1 VSSDLLQFTNVVK
14 DFGGNRVVDGIDF
27 TVAEGEFFTLL
38 GPSGCGKTTT
48 LRLLA
53 GLEVPNAGE
62 IVLQGR
68 CLAAPAKG
76 VWVPPDKRNVGM
88 MFQSYAIWPHLTVFE
103 NVAFPLRVRREAED
117 VIRRRVGEALELVG
131 LEGLVERGAT
141 QLSGG
146 QQQRVALA
154 RSIVYTPSLLL
165 LDEPLSN
172 LDVKLREQMRTE
184 LRALQLRLNLAVVY
198 VTHDQGEAM
207 ALSDRIAVVNE
218 GRLEQV
224 GTPAEVYEHP
234 STRFVGDFLGRTV
247 VVRGTVRKDGGRSRV
262 AIGDKGEVGMPA
274 DVGDQFQDGDSVR
287 VLARPE
293 DVTLERADAAGPNR
307 ITGTVEAITYM
318 GDHLEYTVQAAGR
331 SLALAA
337 GKKDRY
343 AVGSEIKLVFDP
355 ANITILR

>member
-1 VSSDLLQFTNVVK
+1 VSHDLLQFTNVVK
-14 DFGGNRVVDGIDF
+14 NFGGNRVVDGISF

-53 GLEVPNAGE
+53 GLEVPEAGE

-68 CLAAPAKG
+68 CLAAPDKG

-103 NVAFPLRVRREAED
+103 NVAFPLRVRREPEGE
-117 VIRRRVGEALELVG
+117 IRNRVAEALELVG
-131 LEGLVERGAT
+131 LEGLEERGAT

-154 RSIVYTPSLLL
+154 RSVVYTPNLLL

-198 VTHDQGEAM
+198 VTHDQSEAM
-207 ALSDRIAVVNE
+207 ALSDRIAVVNK
-218 GRLEQV
+218 GQLEQV
-224 GTPAEVYEHP
+224 GTPSEVYERPH
-234 STRFVGDFLGRTV
+234 TRFVGDFLGRTI
-247 VVRGTVRKDGGRSRV
+247 VVRGTVRNDGGRSTV
-262 AIGDKGEVGMPA
+262 IIGDSGEVDVPA
-274 DVGDQFQDGDSVR
+274 DVGGEFLVGDSVR
-287 VLARPE
+287 VLTRPE
-293 DVTLERADAAGPNR
+293 NIVMEAPHSGGPNR
-307 ITGTVEAITYM
+307 ITGTVESITYM
-318 GDHLEYTVQAAGR
+318 GDHLEYTVLAAGR
-331 SLALAA
+331 SLSLAA
-337 GKKDRY
+337 GKKDQY
-343 AVGSEIKLVFDP
+343 AVGSEISLLFDP
-355 ANITILR
+355 GNITILR

>member
-1 VSSDLLQFTNVVK
+1 LSDEILQFTDVIK
-14 DFGGNRVVDGIDF
+14 HFGSNRVVDEISF

-53 GLEVPNAGE
+53 GLETPDAGE
-62 IVLQGR
+62 ITLEGR
-68 CLAAPAKG
+68 CLAAPGKG

-103 NVAFPLRVRREAED
+103 NIAFPLRVRHESDAA
-117 VIRRRVGEALELVG
+117 IKQKVGDALELVG
-131 LEGLVERGAT
+131 LEGLEQRGST

-172 LDVKLREQMRTE
+172 LDVKLREQMRAE

-207 ALSDRIAVVNE
+207 SLSDRIAVVNA
-218 GRLEQV
+218 GRLEQI

-234 STRFVGDFLGRTV
+234 RTRFVGDFLAPTII
-247 VVRGTVRKDGGRSRV
+247 VRGKVHKDAGPGWVDVQGKGMIAMQPEADGTFNDGDEVRILTRPEDIS
-262 AIGDKGEVGMPA
+262 IYPMGEVG
-274 DVGDQFQDGDSVR
+274 
-287 VLARPE
+287 
-293 DVTLERADAAGPNR
+293 PNQ
-307 ITGTVEAITYM
+307 ITGKIDGITYM
-318 GDHLEYTVQAAGR
+318 GDHLEYSILVADRT
-331 SLALAA
+331 LMLAA
-337 GKKDRY
+337 GKKENY
-343 AVGSEIKLVFDP
+343 PIGAEIRLGFDP
-355 ANITILR
+355 DNITILP